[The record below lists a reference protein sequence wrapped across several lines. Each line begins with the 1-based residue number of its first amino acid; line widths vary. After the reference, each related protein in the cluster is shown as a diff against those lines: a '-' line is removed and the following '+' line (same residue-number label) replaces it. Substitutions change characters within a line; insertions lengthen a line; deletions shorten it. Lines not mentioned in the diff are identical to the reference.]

1 MTPGLGAR
9 DSRLGPCVRAR
20 RFARAPLGPRQARGF
35 TLIELVA
42 AFTIFALGF
51 GILLQILGGGL
62 HTTRQSSE
70 YTQAALWAQ
79 SMLDIQGIGEP
90 LKEGS
95 SSGQFDDTYRWQ
107 LNISHYDPPPVN
119 GAANGPIVDP
129 AQAGMGGGLT
139 PGRMQLMQLELI
151 VSWGNRYLTHNARFV
166 TLRVM
171 NPAQPG
177 VNGARGLPGFGG

>member
-1 MTPGLGAR
+1 VKTLPR
-9 DSRLGPCVRAR
+9 IRA
-20 RFARAPLGPRQARGF
+20 QRGF

-42 AFTIFALGF
+42 AFVIFALGF

-90 LKEGS
+90 LTEGS
-95 SSGQFDDTYRWQ
+95 SSGKFDDTYSWQ

-119 GAANGPIVDP
+119 GAANGPVVDP
-129 AQAGMGGGLT
+129 SQAGMGGGMT
-139 PGRMQLMQLELI
+139 PGQMRLMQLELV
-151 VSWGNRYLTHNARFV
+151 VSWGNRYLMHNARFV
-166 TLRVM
+166 TLRAI
-171 NPAQPG
+171 NPRQPG
-177 VNGARGLPGFGG
+177 CKCNRARPASRCSRSCS